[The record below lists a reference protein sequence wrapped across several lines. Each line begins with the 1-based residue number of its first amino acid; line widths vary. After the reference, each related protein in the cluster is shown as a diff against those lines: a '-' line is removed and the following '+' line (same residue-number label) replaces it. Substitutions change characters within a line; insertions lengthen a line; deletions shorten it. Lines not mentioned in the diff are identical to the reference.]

1 MTAVGDSLKP
11 GFIILDK
18 NNRVMEPMDDSN
30 YMQPT
35 DTKLVAVKDPAH
47 DAPIGPNERVKD
59 YLKYMPE
66 YFCW

>member
-1 MTAVGDSLKP
+1 MTPNPIASMTAVVGDSLKP

-35 DTKLVAVKDPAH
+35 DTKLVAVK
-47 DAPIGPNERVKD
+47 
-59 YLKYMPE
+59 
-66 YFCW
+66 